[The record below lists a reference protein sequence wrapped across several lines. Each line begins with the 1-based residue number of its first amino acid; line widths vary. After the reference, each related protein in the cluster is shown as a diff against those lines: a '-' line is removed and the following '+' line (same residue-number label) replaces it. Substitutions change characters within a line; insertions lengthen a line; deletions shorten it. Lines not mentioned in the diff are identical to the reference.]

1 MNPSQAIVLIVTA
14 ANIALMLL
22 FPPMDS
28 IALGRGG
35 AQTLDAF
42 YFVFDRH
49 YNKVVNTNLLLI
61 ELYWVLANAALG
73 WLLLRRHD
81 PAVTGSGAGISRR
94 TGVIIFLALNLA
106 LVWLFPP
113 FENYASTSRLAG
125 THFDGFY
132 FLFGDKWHRRFYVPL
147 LYMEVLWV
155 TINSAAL
162 WLLFRDPPPAAGDA
176 GDA

>member
-1 MNPSQAIVLIVTA
+1 MNPSQAIILSVTA

-28 IALGRGG
+28 IGLGRGG

-49 YNKVVNTNLLLI
+49 YGKVINSDLLLI
-61 ELYWVLANAALG
+61 ELYWVLANAAVG
-73 WLLLRRHD
+73 WLLLRRYD
-81 PAVTGSGAGISRR
+81 PATAGWSRR
-94 TGVIIFLALNLA
+94 TGVLAFVAINL
-106 LVWLFPP
+106 LLILLFPP

-132 FLFGDKWHRRFYVPL
+132 FVFGDKWQRRFYVPL
-147 LYMEVLWV
+147 LYLEVLWV
-155 TINSAAL
+155 LINGAVL
-162 WLLFRDPPPAAGDA
+162 WLFFRDPPATGADGEA
-176 GDA
+176 QQV

>member
-1 MNPSQAIVLIVTA
+1 MNPSQAIVLAVTA

-42 YFVFDRH
+42 YFVFDRQ
-49 YNKVVNTNLLLI
+49 YNKVISANLLLI
-61 ELYWVLANAALG
+61 ELYWVLANAAVG
-73 WLLLRRHD
+73 WLLLRRYD
-81 PAVTGSGAGISRR
+81 PAQAGINRR
-94 TGVIIFLALNLA
+94 TGVVIFLVVNFA

-125 THFDGFY
+125 TYFDGFY
-132 FLFGDKWHRRFYVPL
+132 FVFGDKWQRRFYVPL

-155 TINSAAL
+155 LINSALL
-162 WLLFRDPPPAAGDA
+162 WLLFRDPPAPQAEETEP
-176 GDA
+176 

>member
-1 MNPSQAIVLIVTA
+1 MNPSQAIILSVTA
-14 ANIALMLL
+14 ANIALMIL

-42 YFVFDRH
+42 YFIFDRQ
-49 YNKVVNTNLLLI
+49 YGKVINSDLLLI
-61 ELYWVLANAALG
+61 ELYWVLANAAVG
-73 WLLLRRHD
+73 WLLLRRYD
-81 PAVTGSGAGISRR
+81 PAVAHISRR
-94 TGVIIFLALNLA
+94 AGVLA
-106 LVWLFPP
+106 LVVANLLLILLFPP

-132 FLFGDKWHRRFYVPL
+132 FVFGDKWQRRFYVPL

-155 TINSAAL
+155 LINGAVL
-162 WLLFRDPPPAAGDA
+162 WLLFRDSPATGADE
-176 GDA
+176 DEQ